1 MFPILP
7 SWELKELQK
16 VAGSRQKTVANPL
29 TTTSSPTVEFPYVSP
44 LERLRIAIE
53 KDDKRRYQQEIER
66 TNRVN
71 RELVR
76 MITDAFEFGVDPSKG
91 DRDHIGT
98 ESYETKLIDFQL
110 LLLNPKVE
118 EIFDALETCG
128 FEIKFEFRN
137 KDWIQAYM
145 YLQSTPRV
153 FVIRHSIPELSSSKT
168 LNDVKALIN
177 QYIADGTL
185 PKIE

>member
-1 MFPILP
+1 MLP
-7 SWELKELQK
+7 TLK
-16 VAGSRQKTVANPL
+16 TTANPL
-29 TTTSSPTVEFPYVSP
+29 TTTGTSPEVPYLSA
-44 LERLRIAIE
+44 LERLRTAIE

-66 TNRVN
+66 CNRVN

-76 MITDAFEFGVDPSKG
+76 MITDAFEFGIDPSKG
-91 DRDHIGT
+91 ERDHIGT
-98 ESYETKLIDFQL
+98 EPCETKLSDFQL

-118 EIFDALETCG
+118 EIFDALEICG

-137 KDWIQAYM
+137 KDWINAYM
-145 YLQSTPRV
+145 YLRSTPRV
-153 FVIRHSIPELSSSKT
+153 FTIRHSIPELSYAKT

-177 QYIADGTL
+177 QYIIDGTL